1 MYRNFVMFSLN
12 VFLLCFRVVDN
23 GVTTVTVEEDGVI
36 TSKTVNGEQVA
47 LENGSRPESLAY

>member
-1 MYRNFVMFSLN
+1 MFSLN